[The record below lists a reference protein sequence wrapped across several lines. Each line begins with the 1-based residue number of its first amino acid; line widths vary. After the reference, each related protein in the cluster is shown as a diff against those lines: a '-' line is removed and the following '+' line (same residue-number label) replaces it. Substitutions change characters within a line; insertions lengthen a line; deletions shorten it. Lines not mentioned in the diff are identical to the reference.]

1 MIRNTLAL
9 CEMVIQMRNK
19 PGAAVLAEM
28 AARFAHE
35 PQRDDDSDDGGIPE
49 AVVLGIAKSL
59 LRRGPGA
66 VRHTRLLA
74 QALEAMADACME
86 KCTEV
91 ELEDAADDATDALS
105 KLLED

>member
-1 MIRNTLAL
+1 MKVR
-9 CEMVIQMRNK
+9 K
-19 PGAAVLAEM
+19 PPGAAVLSEM

-35 PQRDDDSDDGGIPE
+35 PLRDDDGDDGGIPE

-66 VRHTRLLA
+66 VRHARLLA
-74 QALEAMADACME
+74 QALEEMANACME